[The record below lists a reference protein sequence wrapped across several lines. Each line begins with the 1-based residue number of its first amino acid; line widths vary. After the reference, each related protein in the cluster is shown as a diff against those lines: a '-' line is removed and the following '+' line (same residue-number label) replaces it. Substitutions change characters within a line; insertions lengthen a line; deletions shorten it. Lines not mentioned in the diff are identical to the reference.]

1 MTSRSLRMM
10 AVFLGFLMLWEA
22 LARIFNIPTWLL
34 PAPSVIF
41 AELQSDPML
50 YLVNSLDT
58 LMTTLLGFLTAF
70 VLGVI
75 LAIAIVYSRFLEN
88 TLYTLL
94 VSFNSIPKIALA
106 PLFIIWLGTGLQ
118 SKVAVSFLIA
128 FFPIVIDM
136 VLGLRSTD
144 PEALNLFKTMHG
156 SPLHALIKIRLP
168 NSLPYMFS
176 GLKVAISLALVGAVA
191 GEFIASQ
198 SGLGYVI
205 LTAQGMF
212 LTPRVFAAI
221 VLLGVMGT
229 VLFYL
234 VDLAERLVCPWHVA
248 HREDATAVAARG

>member
-1 MTSRSLRMM
+1 MRSLNTPSW
-10 AVFLGFLMLWEA
+10 F
-22 LARIFNIPTWLL
+22 L

-41 AELQSDPML
+41 AELGNHPRL
-50 YLVNSLDT
+50 YLAQSFYT
-58 LMTTLLGFLTAF
+58 LMTTMLGFTAAF
-70 VLGVI
+70 VAGVI
-75 LAIAIVYSRFLEN
+75 LAIAIVYSRILEN

-94 VSFNSIPKIALA
+94 VSFNSVPKIALA

-144 PEALNLFKTMHG
+144 PDALNLFKTMHG
-156 SPLHALIKIRLP
+156 SPLQALIKIRLP
-168 NSLPYMFS
+168 NALPYMFS
-176 GLKVAISLALVGAVA
+176 GMKVAISLALVGAVA

-212 LTPRVFAAI
+212 FTARVFAAI
-221 VLLGVMGT
+221 LVLGLMGT
-229 VLFYL
+229 ILFYL
-234 VDLAERLVCPWHVA
+234 VDLAEHLVCPWHVS
-248 HREDATAVAARG
+248 HREEEAAVAARG